1 MKLLLFMVIITIAA
15 ASIFAQ
21 PSEDKNRE
29 LSLSGSYQNISSGD
43 GSYSS
48 GAFLISPRLGFFVY
62 KGLELEPE
70 ILLMIG
76 SGSDPI
82 YMLNGNISYNFISKG
97 KVVPFLLAGY
107 GLANTVPLF
116 NIPLIRTDFTVG
128 VLNLGIGIKSFLRD
142 NIAIRVE
149 YRFQNFTGQK
159 ETTNSYYSY
168 SQKVDTRIHT
178 VQFGISILL

>member
-1 MKLLLFMVIITIAA
+1 MKLLLFMIIITIYS

-21 PSEDKNRE
+21 PSEDKNKE
-29 LSLSGSYQNISSGD
+29 LSLSGSYQNISSGNSS
-43 GSYSS
+43 GSS

-70 ILLMIG
+70 ILFMVA
-76 SGSDPI
+76 SGADPV

-97 KVVPFLLAGY
+97 KVVPFLLVGY

-128 VLNLGIGIKSFLRD
+128 VLNLGIGIKSFLKD
-142 NIAIRVE
+142 DIAIRVE
-149 YRFQNFTGQK
+149 YRYQNFSGQK